1 MERTGVTSTKE
12 IFSDYSTKIESIAPP
27 ITQKELFLH
36 RRCYLGISIGNP
48 QFRGEPFAVLLDWIS
63 RHFDECLIVVG
74 DYLQRYNE
82 HIFYNRQAKEAEI
95 ESLRLGD
102 AFLADAA
109 EFLNHLPKTKF
120 HITRWKSHLDSP
132 EFHKAKKILDELFVN
147 SFEFR
152 ESVDKTSSEF
162 ISRQMKNKK
171 GPVVDKKT
179 AIALSTQYL
188 LEEIAVFSVLVENGW
203 AVEVYP
209 GPEIPVLVD
218 IAAGKFHH
226 IPPALKQR
234 INVELRITKKS
245 KNPS

>member
-1 MERTGVTSTKE
+1 MTINKDLLAEYTTR
-12 IFSDYSTKIESIAPP
+12 IETIAPA

-36 RRCYLGISIGNP
+36 RRCYLGISIGNT
-48 QFRGEPFAVLLDWIS
+48 QFRGESFQVLLEWIS

-82 HIFYNRQAKEAEI
+82 HIFFNRQAKEAEI
-95 ESLRLGD
+95 ESLRMGD
-102 AFLADAA
+102 AFLKESA
-109 EFLNHLPKTKF
+109 EYLNRLPEEKF
-120 HITRWKSHLDSP
+120 HVTRWKSYLDSP
-132 EFHKAKKILDELFVN
+132 EYHKAKKILDELFVT

-152 ESVDKTSSEF
+152 ESIDKTSAEF

-179 AIALSTQYL
+179 AIALSTQYI

-218 IAAGKFHH
+218 IAAGKFPH

-245 KNPS
+245 KTPS

>member
-1 MERTGVTSTKE
+1 MTLTASKD
-12 IFSDYSTKIESIAPP
+12 IFSEYSARIENIAPA

-48 QFRGEPFAVLLDWIS
+48 QFRGESFAVLLEWIS

-95 ESLRLGD
+95 ESLRMGD
-102 AFLADAA
+102 TFLKESADL
-109 EFLNHLPKTKF
+109 LNRLPKTQF
-120 HITRWKSHLDSP
+120 HITRWKSYLDSQ
-132 EFHKAKKILDELFVN
+132 EYHRSKKILEELFVT

-152 ESVDKTSSEF
+152 ESIDKTSSEF
-162 ISRQMKNKK
+162 IARQMKNKK

-218 IAAGKFHH
+218 MAAGKFPH

-245 KNPS
+245 KP

>member
-1 MERTGVTSTKE
+1 MTTSKE
-12 IFSDYSTKIESIAPP
+12 LLAEYTTRIENIAPA
-27 ITQKELFLH
+27 ISQKELFLH

-48 QFRGEPFAVLLDWIS
+48 QFRGESFQVLLEWIS
-63 RHFDECLIVVG
+63 GRFDECLIVVG

-95 ESLRLGD
+95 ESLRMGD
-102 AFLADAA
+102 AFLK
-109 EFLNHLPKTKF
+109 ESEECLRRLPEEKF
-120 HITRWKSHLDSP
+120 HVTRWKSYLDSP
-132 EFHKAKKILDELFVN
+132 EYHKAKRILDELFVT

-152 ESVDKTSSEF
+152 ESIDKTSAEF

-209 GPEIPVLVD
+209 GAEIPVLVD
-218 IAAGKFHH
+218 IAAGKFPH

>member
-1 MERTGVTSTKE
+1 MTTNKDLLTEYTTR
-12 IFSDYSTKIESIAPP
+12 IESIAPA

-48 QFRGEPFAVLLDWIS
+48 QFRGESFQVLLEWIS
-63 RHFDECLIVVG
+63 HHFDECLIVVG

-95 ESLRLGD
+95 ESLRMGD
-102 AFLADAA
+102 AFLK
-109 EFLNHLPKTKF
+109 ESEKYLSLLPKEKF
-120 HITRWKSHLDSP
+120 RVTRWKSFLDSP
-132 EFHKAKKILDELFVN
+132 EYHKAKKILDELFVS

-152 ESVDKTSSEF
+152 ESIDKTSTEF

-171 GPVVDKKT
+171 SPVVDKKT

-209 GPEIPVLVD
+209 GAEIPVLVD
-218 IAAGKFHH
+218 IAAGKFPH

>member
-1 MERTGVTSTKE
+1 LTPTKDILSE
-12 IFSDYSTKIESIAPP
+12 YSIKIENVAPP

-48 QFRGEPFAVLLDWIS
+48 QFRGESFAVLLEWIA

-82 HIFYNRQAKEAEI
+82 HIFYNRQGKEAEI
-95 ESLRLGD
+95 ESLRMGD
-102 AFLADAA
+102 AFLADTA
-109 EFLNHLPKTKF
+109 ELLERLPKAKF
-120 HITRWKSHLDSP
+120 HLTRWKSHLDSP

-152 ESVDKTSSEF
+152 ESIDKTSAEF

-203 AVEVYP
+203 AVEIYP
-209 GPEIPVLVD
+209 GAEIPVLVD

-226 IPPALKQR
+226 IPPSLKQR
-234 INVELRITKKS
+234 INVELRINKKAKS
-245 KNPS
+245 S

>member
-1 MERTGVTSTKE
+1 MTTNKE
-12 IFSDYSTKIESIAPP
+12 LLTEYTVRIESIAPS

-48 QFRGEPFAVLLDWIS
+48 QFRSESFQVLLEWIS
-63 RHFDECLIVVG
+63 SHFDECLIVVG

-95 ESLRLGD
+95 ESLRMGD
-102 AFLADAA
+102 AFLK
-109 EFLNHLPKTKF
+109 ESEKYLSRLTKEQF
-120 HITRWKSHLDSP
+120 RVTRWKPYLDSP
-132 EFHKAKKILDELFVN
+132 EYHKAKKILDELFVS

-152 ESVDKTSSEF
+152 ESIDKTSTEF

-209 GPEIPVLVD
+209 GSEIPVLVD
-218 IAAGKFHH
+218 IAAGKFPH

-234 INVELRITKKS
+234 INVELRINKKS